1 MENPFRS
8 TEHVRQRRVKKTTS
22 RAEVHRFEFQ
32 ARFRRH
38 AFGWKSQP
46 AIVRIKQAVTEIK
59 RLARQKPELAA
70 EGAMRFLERVS
81 PAIEQVDSSSGTIG
95 TAVSRAIEELAAIIE
110 AAPAA
115 TETRLEWLE
124 RLWKAYQDDG
134 IPYLETLV
142 DHWGALC
149 GTRESAIAWLDQAQG
164 AMLADGADQAW
175 LGAMVRAE
183 RHEQL
188 LVVLRRA
195 PLEWNIQRHAVD
207 ALLATGRREEALAIA
222 EACSARSALPD
233 PSIACEKILL
243 SLGRTEEAYVRHAL
257 AASTRSTY
265 TATFREL
272 RRKYPEKAA
281 ADVLADLV
289 RASPSEAGK
298 WFAAAK
304 DAGLFGEALA
314 LARRSPCDPRTLARA
329 ARDHGTT
336 HAEFAVN
343 AGLLALHGMVAGQ
356 AYELEGR
363 DIRMAYDG
371 TMAAAEQLG
380 SSGEVEASVRKVAAA
395 GGLLASYVASV
406 LPKERGA

>member
-1 MENPFRS
+1 M
-8 TEHVRQRRVKKTTS
+8 KKATA
-22 RAEVHRFEFQ
+22 RAEVHRFAFQ

-46 AIVRIKQAVTEIK
+46 AIARIKQAITEIK

-70 EGAMRFLERVS
+70 EGAVRFLERVS
-81 PAIEQVDSSSGTIG
+81 PAIEQVDSSSGAIG
-95 TAVSRAIEELAAIIE
+95 TAVSRAIEELAVIIA

-115 TETRLEWLE
+115 TATRLEWLE
-124 RLWKAYQDDG
+124 RLWNAYQDDE

-149 GTRESAIAWLDQAQG
+149 GTREAAIAWLGQGPG
-164 AMLADGADQAW
+164 AMPADDADQAW
-175 LGAMVRAE
+175 LGAMVKAE
-183 RHEQL
+183 RHDRL
-188 LVVLRRA
+188 LAVLRRA
-195 PLEWNIQRHAVD
+195 PLEWSSQRHAVD
-207 ALLATGRREEALAIA
+207 ALLATDRREEALAIA
-222 EACSARSALPD
+222 EACSARSALQA

-243 SLGRTEEAYVRHAL
+243 SLGRTEEAYARHAL

-281 ADVLADLV
+281 ADLLADLV
-289 RASPSEAGK
+289 RASPGEAGK

-329 ARDHGTT
+329 ARDHCAT
-336 HAEFAVN
+336 HAEFAVD

-356 AYELEGR
+356 AYELEGA
-363 DIRMAYDG
+363 DVRMAYDG
-371 TMAAAEQLG
+371 TIAAAEQLG
-380 SSGEVEASVRKVAAA
+380 LSGDVEADVRKVIAA
-395 GGLLASYVASV
+395 GGPLASYVASV